1 MPCGQWQGIVLHFG
15 REGAGAEAWDC
26 GKLRAGSALQDR
38 NRHASPVPDKQR
50 SAVSDGH
57 LDVIAACFAGRSL
70 HGSGASGSESGGREL
85 ERAMPLL
92 GKFRRDLGEGSRCA
106 GRTRSEDM
114 TLESPSSSF
123 ASVSVSVLQSSGV
136 LAG

>member
-38 NRHASPVPDKQR
+38 SRHASPVPDKQR
-50 SAVSDGH
+50 SAVPDGH

-85 ERAMPLL
+85 ERAMPLAWQVFNATWE
-92 GKFRRDLGEGSRCA
+92 K
-106 GRTRSEDM
+106 GRV
-114 TLESPSSSF
+114 
-123 ASVSVSVLQSSGV
+123 A
-136 LAG
+136 LADPEPKI